1 MPRVRTRIEVDPP
14 VALATYPVDGVWH
27 WFQRLPIPGDSMTAR
42 PVSRRAGG
50 NAITALF
57 TTAASHLDT
66 TKYILGSMN
75 TVISIKVDKDV
86 KEAAQEVARS
96 AGLTLS
102 SLVNAYLR
110 QVVAT
115 RRIELYAP
123 EPMTPRLEELIAEVE
138 SELNA
143 GKASKPFENVDDFL
157 ADLKQ

>member
-1 MPRVRTRIEVDPP
+1 
-14 VALATYPVDGVWH
+14 
-27 WFQRLPIPGDSMTAR
+27 
-42 PVSRRAGG
+42 
-50 NAITALF
+50 
-57 TTAASHLDT
+57 
-66 TKYILGSMN
+66 MN

-86 KEAAQEVARS
+86 KEAAQEVAKS

-123 EPMTPRLEELIAEVE
+123 ETMTPRLEELIAEVE

>member
-1 MPRVRTRIEVDPP
+1 MD
-14 VALATYPVDGVWH
+14 
-27 WFQRLPIPGDSMTAR
+27 
-42 PVSRRAGG
+42 
-50 NAITALF
+50 
-57 TTAASHLDT
+57 
-66 TKYILGSMN
+66 

-115 RRIELYAP
+115 RRIELYVP